1 MMTKKALAF
10 TSILLLA
17 YLMNNTTAASESKS
31 IRAIQSLNTEYS
43 NTLQQQL
50 AHALKEKDESYQPRT
65 EHKTPDGTPVFTNRL
80 LLESSP
86 YLLQHA
92 HNPVNWFSWSE
103 EALSKA
109 RIENKPVFL
118 SIGYSTCH
126 WCHVMEKE
134 SFENLEIAAFL
145 NKHFISIKVDREQH
159 PDVDSTY
166 MTAAALL
173 SGHTGW
179 PLTGFI
185 TSQGAPFY
193 AASYLPPEQFLSFL
207 HQVNDVWKNNPKAV
221 EEESRYALAQIQRI
235 KAAKNTSTTIQG
247 NSVVSDAAEQW
258 LAQYDEFSGG
268 FSTAP
273 KFPNEPVLFLLLDQ
287 ALRQQDDTMLNA
299 VLHSLDS
306 MQQGGIYDQVGGGFH
321 RYATDPEWRLPHFEK
336 MLYSQAQ
343 LARVYLYAWQIT
355 GNPLYKR
362 TTEQTLNYVLR
373 ELRHPS
379 GPFYSATDADSDG
392 GEGRYF
398 LWNAEQ
404 LREALPDKEQ
414 FDLAIELFGLNEGS
428 NFDGSNILYLPQS
441 LPDFAINQQLNA
453 FIFFDQL
460 EHVQKQLLKQRLKR
474 TAPHLDDKI
483 ITAWNGMLIRSLAE
497 AGDLLEKPKYT
508 QAASTAAH
516 WLWDHHIMSKGT
528 LLRSSREGS
537 SGPEGT
543 LEDYAHLAHAYL
555 TLYDTSNNPLWLQRS
570 KQLTNELLNRFWSEE
585 EAQLYLSAKSSLLPF
600 RIKSSQ
606 DNATISATAITY
618 ELLTQLS
625 KRDPLPLY
633 QTISEQVFASEAAA
647 IQQSPM
653 QYSYLLA
660 MHNQATQGN
669 LKHRQFAAQGALKAE
684 LLSSS
689 KGLQL
694 MVELAPGWHINAH
707 SIEDKRLISTS
718 LSADWIAKAHYPE
731 SSPLAVAFM
740 PQPISVYSRRLQF
753 DIQSVS
759 EPDKLKAPLHF
770 RFQACS
776 SSQCLAPESL
786 YFSPMH

>member
-1 MMTKKALAF
+1 MMTKKTLAF
-10 TSILLLA
+10 TSTLLFV
-17 YLMNNTTAASESKS
+17 YFMNTTTIASESKNLKS
-31 IRAIQSLNTEYS
+31 TQSLNTQYS
-43 NTLQQQL
+43 NALQKQL
-50 AHALKEKDESYQPRT
+50 ANALKAKDENYQPRT
-65 EHKTPDGTPVFTNRL
+65 EHKALDGSPVFTNRL

-92 HNPVNWFSWSE
+92 HNPINWFSWSE

-109 RIENKPVFL
+109 RIENKPIFL

-193 AASYLPPEQFLSFL
+193 AASYIPPEQFLSL
-207 HQVNDVWKNNPKAV
+207 LQQINDEWNNNPKAID
-221 EEESRYALAQIQRI
+221 EESRYALAQIQRI
-235 KAAKNTSTTIQG
+235 KAAKNTSVTIQA
-247 NSVVSDAAEQW
+247 NSIARRTATQW
-258 LAQYDEFSGG
+258 LAQYDDFSGG
-268 FSTAP
+268 FSAAP

-287 ALRQQDDTMLNA
+287 ALRQQDEAMLNA

-321 RYATDPEWRLPHFEK
+321 RYATDPDWLLPHFEK
-336 MLYSQAQ
+336 ILYNQAQ

-362 TTEQTLNYVLR
+362 TTEQTLDYVLR

-398 LWNAEQ
+398 LWNTEQ

-414 FDLAIELFGLNEGS
+414 FDLAFTLFGLNEGS

-441 LPDFAINQQLNA
+441 LPDFAINQQLNT
-453 FIFFDQL
+453 FVFFEQL
-460 EHVQKQLLKQRLKR
+460 EHVQKQLLKQRMKR
-474 TAPHLDDKI
+474 TKPHLDDKI

-497 AGDLLEKPKYT
+497 AGDLLEKPEYT
-508 QAASTAAH
+508 QAASTAAS
-516 WLWDHHIMSKGT
+516 WLWKHHISKET
-528 LLRSSREGS
+528 LIRSSREGH

-555 TLYDTSNNPLWLQRS
+555 TLYDTNEDLLWLQRS
-570 KQLTNELLNRFWSEE
+570 KQITNVLLSKFWSEE
-585 EAQLYLSAKSSLLPF
+585 EAQLYLSPKSSLLPF

-606 DNATISATAITY
+606 DSATISATAITY

-625 KRDPLPLY
+625 NRDSLPLY
-633 QTISEQVFASEAAA
+633 QTISQQIFASEAAA
-647 IQQSPM
+647 IQQHPM

-660 MHNQATQGN
+660 MHNQATEGS

-684 LLSSS
+684 LISS
-689 KGLQL
+689 KEGLKL
-694 MVELAPGWHINAH
+694 VIDLAPGWHINAH
-707 SIEDKRLISTS
+707 SIKNKRLIPTS
-718 LSADWIAKAHYPE
+718 LSADWIAKAVYPE
-731 SSPLAVAFM
+731 GSPLAVAFM
-740 PQPISVYSRRLQF
+740 QQPISVYSRRLQF
-753 DIQSVS
+753 DIQPVS
-759 EPDKLKAPLHF
+759 EQGKLKAPLHF

-776 SSQCLAPESL
+776 SHQCLAPESL